1 MCLAGFS
8 HKISAFAHQ
17 ALRRTNMSNV
27 IRTSNSRAV
36 ELWRYQ
42 YGDDKRHTLCY
53 CPSGM
58 KKFDWNAD
66 KNQQLIADRGVSFEE
81 VIFFIQEGRL
91 LDDLKHPNEKKY
103 PRQRIFV
110 VDIDDYAY
118 LIPYVEDKEVIF
130 LKTIIPSRVATKQY
144 IGDLNG

>member
-1 MCLAGFS
+1 M
-8 HKISAFAHQ
+8 KI
-17 ALRRTNMSNV
+17 
-27 IRTSNSRAV
+27 
-36 ELWRYQ
+36 
-42 YGDDKRHTLCY
+42 
-53 CPSGM
+53 
-58 KKFDWNAD
+58 FDWNAD

-81 VIFFIQEGRL
+81 VIFFIQESHL

-103 PRQRIFV
+103 PRQRIFI

-118 LIPYVEDKEVIF
+118 LIPYVEDREVIF